1 VLSAPPGHCIF
12 DQLVEVPKV
21 VKHDQCFLKTWSRA
35 NIEPTWDCFMDVVKE
50 KYYPMGKYDDQY
62 MIWTMLHQ
70 NQDQKV
76 SKFTNNFHTF
86 CTNLGIKD
94 I

>member
-1 VLSAPPGHCIF
+1 
-12 DQLVEVPKV
+12 
-21 VKHDQCFLKTWSRA
+21 
-35 NIEPTWDCFMDVVKE
+35 MDVVKE

-76 SKFTNNFHTF
+76 SEFTNNLHTF
-86 CTNLGIKD
+86 RTNLGIKD